1 MATKRREYQ
10 TPAEIFAA
18 AKKVRRQISR
28 LWNTYTSVDGIRELN
43 RLLEIAT
50 ENELRWLEE
59 RYANSN

>member
-1 MATKRREYQ
+1 
-10 TPAEIFAA
+10 
-18 AKKVRRQISR
+18 VRRQISR

-59 RYANSN
+59 RNANRN